1 MLEAFERF
9 VGSMGFQ
16 ALTAGNVLMMLIAGV
31 LIWLAIKKGFEP
43 LLLLP
48 IGLGALLT
56 NIPLNG
62 LLNEPTAE
70 AIGGLYYYISQGIH
84 LEIFPPLIFLGIG
97 AMTDFGPLLANP
109 KTFLLGAGAQFG
121 VFSALFLA
129 IMLGFS
135 PREAA
140 YTGRG

>member
-62 LLNEPTAE
+62 Q
-70 AIGGLYYYISQGIH
+70 IGRAH
-84 LEIFPPLIFLGIG
+84 
-97 AMTDFGPLLANP
+97 
-109 KTFLLGAGAQFG
+109 
-121 VFSALFLA
+121 V
-129 IMLGFS
+129 
-135 PREAA
+135 
-140 YTGRG
+140 